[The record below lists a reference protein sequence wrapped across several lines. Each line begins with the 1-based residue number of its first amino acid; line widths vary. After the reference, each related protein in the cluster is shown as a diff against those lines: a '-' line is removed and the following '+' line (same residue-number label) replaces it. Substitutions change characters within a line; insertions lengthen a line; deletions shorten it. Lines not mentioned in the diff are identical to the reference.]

1 MGLDKLDDKGL
12 ESVAR
17 QIHYYYSLVDRYD
30 KYENWFETYPMAKY
44 YKEFSDHYISTGG
57 STTTSDW
64 EEQAIK
70 VLPAG
75 KKDLPYFDLYYQL
88 LSMERFSTYY
98 DLCKYV
104 EDIRKRDEL
113 NASIK
118 NIENTQKKI
127 VAQNNTIIKNQQQLY
142 IQKERQHKESMRQA
156 ISSHKEVMRKLN
168 DIQDSLDREI
178 IIYY

>member
-12 ESVAR
+12 ESVAK
-17 QIHYYYSLVDRYD
+17 QIFKYYDLVDRYD
-30 KYENWFETYPMAKY
+30 KYENWFENYPMAKY
-44 YKEFSDHYISTGG
+44 NKEMSELYVSTGG
-57 STTTSDW
+57 SSTMGDW
-64 EEQAIK
+64 EAEAIK

-75 KKDLPYFDLYYQL
+75 KRDLPYFDLYYQL
-88 LSMERFSTYY
+88 LSMERFTTYY

-113 NASIK
+113 NASVK
-118 NIENTQKKI
+118 NIENAQKKI
-127 VAQNNTIIKNQQQLY
+127 VAQNNTIISNQQQLY
-142 IQKERQHKESMRQA
+142 IQSERHHKESMRQA